1 MAQVASRSG
10 IRRFFAG
17 RSAAVGDA
25 VDAAAARADSGAAAR
40 ASHRTGLRVP
50 RPGVLCAIMAVA
62 IVLRIAAA
70 RFVGVWFWALQHW
83 DDTVLLRYSLPG
95 YYSNP
100 SDDGALMKV
109 TGYSQLLRVVRI
121 LHLNY
126 PTLLA
131 LLWVA
136 AALVVFFLVRAV
148 SRRPW
153 LSVAAFLYTLFYP
166 AAFEANI
173 GTRMYRNSI
182 LIPCYVVVIGLVL
195 LMTWRVLSRT
205 ARPWPLIGQSV
216 LMTAA
221 LVYTYWV
228 KEDGLWMVACMAAAA
243 AVCIVAQVVICV
255 RDRRREVGESVAE
268 GNHDASAASSHAST
282 PDAAASSAPA
292 APGAPTEPAA
302 WRRIVAVIVAFAIPF
317 AGLAASS
324 VVYKSVN
331 RKYFGAYVDNTRLGG
346 ETGRF
351 VEYLYAI
358 DAPGRSSYV
367 WAPADAIRQAFDAS
381 PTLQSHPEL
390 YQAIVHTPWIV
401 KPDHSNITDTI
412 FETPIPGDSI
422 TWVLHSAL
430 VETGLWTSQE
440 AVNDLFAQV
449 NSEIQTAF
457 DNGTLKKSHT
467 IQPLASVG
475 GYTKREIA
483 GLVPY
488 IAEGYAGVVFLAG
501 YTPGAKHG
509 DYLDNA
515 ATNGQTKQIGAT
527 AAEAFGLPYLADYT
541 LRSTNRYA
549 LANTFVILLFWAY
562 RILNTLL
569 LIALAIV
576 LIGGIVRL
584 VRRRRVEPPVTAR
597 SVMTYLLL
605 VAAVGVSVVYSTV
618 IQWYNAFLY
627 HNDGFSMTWSN
638 YYDLGAVAMQILI
651 FALAACILASWREGR
666 AAASRSETARVAA
679 SSPAAFSSAAQASPA
694 VAHDETA
701 HDATADDAH
710 HDAADDER
718 GEVSQA

>member
-1 MAQVASRSG
+1 MAQVALRSG
-10 IRRFFAG
+10 MRRFFAR
-17 RSAAVGDA
+17 RSAAVEDA
-25 VDAAAARADSGAAAR
+25 ADAAAGDASKTGAAYADSVPASRDDAASR
-40 ASHRTGLRVP
+40 RTGLRAP

-126 PTLLA
+126 PTVLA

-182 LIPCYVVVIGLVL
+182 LIPCYVFVIGLVL
-195 LMTWRVLSRT
+195 LMTFRVLSRT
-205 ARPWPLIGQSV
+205 ARPWTLVGQSV
-216 LMTAA
+216 LMTVA

-228 KEDGLWMVACMAAAA
+228 KEDGLWMVACVAAAA
-243 AVCIVAQVVICV
+243 VVCIVAQVVICV
-255 RDRRREVGESVAE
+255 RDRRREAGESGGE
-268 GNHDASAASSHAST
+268 RNHDAPAASLQASPSDAAS

-292 APGAPTEPAA
+292 A
-302 WRRIVAVIVAFAIPF
+302 WRRIVAVVIAFAIPF

-324 VVYKSVN
+324 VAYKSVN
-331 RKYFGAYVDNTRLGG
+331 RKYFGAYVGNMRLGG

-449 NSEIQTAF
+449 NCEIQAAF
-457 DNGTLKKSHT
+457 DNGTLRKSRT

-475 GYTKREIA
+475 GYTRREVA

-488 IAEGYAGVVFLAG
+488 IAEGYAGVTFLAG
-501 YTPGAKHG
+501 YTPGAKYG

-541 LRSTNRYA
+541 LRSPTRYA
-549 LANTFVILLFWAY
+549 LANTFAILLFWAY

-584 VRRRRVEPPVTAR
+584 VRRRRAAPPVTAR

-605 VAAVGVSVVYSTV
+605 VAAVGVSLVYSTV

-638 YYDLGAVAMQILI
+638 YYDLGAVAMQILV

-666 AAASRSETARVAA
+666 AAASWTAA
-679 SSPAAFSSAAQASPA
+679 SSSSAAN
-694 VAHDETA
+694 
-701 HDATADDAH
+701 DADH
-710 HDAADDER
+710 
-718 GEVSQA
+718 EVSKA

>member
-17 RSAAVGDA
+17 RSAAVEDA
-25 VDAAAARADSGAAAR
+25 VDVAAGDASKAGAASRADSGAASTSHKGVAASR
-40 ASHRTGLRVP
+40 ASHRTGLRAP

-126 PTLLA
+126 PTVLA
-131 LLWVA
+131 LFWVA

-148 SRRPW
+148 SRRLW
-153 LSVAAFLYTLFYP
+153 LSVAAFLYALFYP

-228 KEDGLWMVACMAAAA
+228 KEDGLWMVACVAAAA

-255 RDRRREVGESVAE
+255 RDRRREAGE
-268 GNHDASAASSHAST
+268 GNHDAS
-282 PDAAASSAPA
+282 
-292 APGAPTEPAA
+292 AA

-331 RKYFGAYVDNTRLGG
+331 KKYFGVYVDTMRVGG

-351 VEYLYAI
+351 VDYLYSI
-358 DAPGRSSYV
+358 DAPGRSVYV
-367 WAPADAIRQAFDAS
+367 WAPSDAIAQAFQAS

-390 YQAIVHTPWIV
+390 YDALIHTPWII
-401 KPDHSNITDTI
+401 KADHSNVTDTI
-412 FETPIPGDSI
+412 YDTPLSGDIIS
-422 TWVLHSAL
+422 WALHSAL
-430 VETGLWTSQE
+430 VDTGLWTSME
-440 AVNDLFAQV
+440 DVNNLFAQV
-449 NSEIQTAF
+449 NAEIQAAF
-457 DNGTLKKSHT
+457 DNGTLKKSHA
-467 IQPLASVG
+467 IQPSPGVG
-475 GYTKREIA
+475 GYTAREILR
-483 GLVPY
+483 LVPY
-488 IAEGYAGVVFLAG
+488 MLEGYVGVVFLAG
-501 YTPGAKHG
+501 YTPGAKQG

-515 ATNGQTKQIGAT
+515 ATDGQTKEIGQT
-527 AAEAFGLPYLADYT
+527 AAAAFGLPYLADYE
-541 LRSTNRYA
+541 LRSPTRYA
-549 LANTFVILLFWAY
+549 LANTMAILLFWIY
-562 RILNTLL
+562 RVINMFL
-569 LIALAIV
+569 ALGFAIV
-576 LIGGIVRL
+576 LIGGIVRC
-584 VRRRRVEPPVTAR
+584 VRRACSGSAPSPPRAR
-597 SVMTYLLL
+597 FVVPYLLL
-605 VAAVGVSVVYSTV
+605 VAAAGVSVVYAMMM
-618 IQWYNAFLY
+618 QWFSVFLY
-627 HNDGFSMTWSN
+627 KDTGFSMTWSN
-638 YYDLGAVAMQILI
+638 YYNLGTVAMQILI

-666 AAASRSETARVAA
+666 AAAS
-679 SSPAAFSSAAQASPA
+679 PADA
-694 VAHDETA
+694 D
-701 HDATADDAH
+701 DATAS
-710 HDAADDER
+710 DDEAAHNAHD
-718 GEVSQA
+718 GASEA